1 MNIDPLLLLSLS
13 IHNYM
18 WLYFCYSSLIKRFF
32 IICYCFFFFFY
43 WCCPFFFFYHHLLIM
58 AL

>member
-18 WLYFCYSSLIKRFF
+18 WLYFCFSSLVKRFF
-32 IICYCFFFFFY
+32 IICYCFFFLLVLS
-43 WCCPFFFFYHHLLIM
+43 FFFLII
-58 AL
+58 AC

>member
-18 WLYFCYSSLIKRFF
+18 WLYFCFSSLIKRFF
-32 IICYCFFFFFY
+32 IICYCFFFLLVLS
-43 WCCPFFFFYHHLLIM
+43 FFFFNHRLLIM